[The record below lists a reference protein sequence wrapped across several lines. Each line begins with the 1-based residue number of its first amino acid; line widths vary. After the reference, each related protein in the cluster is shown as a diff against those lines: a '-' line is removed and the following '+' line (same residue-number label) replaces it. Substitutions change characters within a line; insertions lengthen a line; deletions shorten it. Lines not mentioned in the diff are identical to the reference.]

1 MSEGR
6 YDVIIQGA
14 GMAGLLLARALAPL
28 GLKLALVDA
37 QAVQRWSEA
46 DGGLRVIAVTVT
58 SERILRRLG
67 IWQDLSRISPFR
79 AVQAWDG
86 VAGGSVLFD
95 AAQIDEPHLGHII
108 ENRLIQ
114 TALYDRLLQD
124 DELTVLIPAAVRAV
138 QPESDRVLVSL
149 DDGRRLEARL
159 LVGADGVNSGIRKLC
174 RIAVDGH
181 DYRQAGLVTTITT
194 ERPHGEVARQRFLPD
209 GPLAL
214 LPLSDGRCSIVWSQ
228 STAEAERR
236 LALDEAAFCAELT
249 AASAEM
255 LGQVSGCG
263 PRGAFPLRSQQARS
277 YIASRIALIG
287 DAAHVIHPLA
297 GQGANLGFMDAAVLA
312 EEIARACKADRDL
325 GGEAVLRR
333 FQRRRRGDNVLMQ
346 ATMDG
351 FHYLFG
357 SASPWLSLPRSAGL
371 SLVNQLPPLKALFM
385 QRAMGL
391 TADLPQI
398 AR

>member
-1 MSEGR
+1 MSDGR
-6 YDVIIQGA
+6 FDVIIQGA

-28 GLKLALVDA
+28 GLRLALVDT
-37 QAVQRWSEA
+37 QPVPRWTED

-67 IWQDLSRISPFR
+67 IWRELPRLSPFR
-79 AVQAWDG
+79 AIQAWDG
-86 VAGGSVLFD
+86 VAGGSVLFES
-95 AAQIDEPHLGHII
+95 AQIDEPHLGHIV

-114 TALYDRLLQD
+114 SALYERLLQD
-124 DELTVLIPAAVRAV
+124 DEPTVLIPAAVAAIE
-138 QPESDRVLVSL
+138 PADEGVLVTL
-149 DDGRRLEARL
+149 EDGRRLQARL
-159 LVGADGVNSGIRKLC
+159 LVGADGVNSSIRQLC
-174 RIAVDGH
+174 RIPVDGH
-181 DYRQAGLVTTITT
+181 DYGQVGLVTTIAT
-194 ERPHGEVARQRFLPD
+194 ERPHGEVARQRFLPG
-209 GPLAL
+209 GPLAF
-214 LPLSDGRCSIVWSQ
+214 LPLSNGRCSIVWSQ
-228 STAEAERR
+228 PTAEAERR

-255 LGQVSGCG
+255 LGQVLSCG
-263 PRGAFPLRSQQARS
+263 PRGAFPLRSQQARA
-277 YIASRIALIG
+277 YTAPRVALIG

-297 GQGANLGFMDAAVLA
+297 GQGANLGFLDAAVLA
-312 EEIARACKADRDL
+312 EEIGRASKADRDI

-357 SASPWLSLPRSAGL
+357 SSAPWLSLPRSAGL
-371 SLVNQLPPLKALFM
+371 SLVNRLPPLKAFFM
-385 QRAMGL
+385 QRAMGFS
-391 TADLPQI
+391 ADLPQI